1 MYNLKEEAMGYLNQI
16 LRAEQTLNK
25 TQLAA
30 LDDLVDVF
38 GVGIKENANNLQK
51 AQSVLKGIQKN
62 LDQIDNQML
71 EEGIYT
77 PMYDPVTGK
86 ARTFG
91 QPAGGKFDPYD
102 PKKPRS
108 DQTRVPP
115 DIASQKA
122 TSADVMSAARRLEEK
137 MKSVD
142 PETGLPTAT
151 DQYGRALRKGGK
163 VRAFG
168 NEGGDEEDLKKR
180 RPVFENT

>member
-1 MYNLKEEAMGYLNQI
+1 
-16 LRAEQTLNK
+16 
-25 TQLAA
+25 
-30 LDDLVDVF
+30 
-38 GVGIKENANNLQK
+38 
-51 AQSVLKGIQKN
+51 
-62 LDQIDNQML
+62 ML

-115 DIASQKA
+115 DIASQKKQV
-122 TSADVMSAARRLEEK
+122 SNERKKRLEEK

-151 DQYGRALRKGGK
+151 DQYGRALRKGGESK
-163 VRAFG
+163 SFW
-168 NEGGDEEDLKKR
+168 
-180 RPVFENT
+180 